1 MAINKDSNGYTLT
14 FAFVLVVVVGA
25 ILAVLSVSLK
35 PMQKTNEKVKKKMDI
50 ISAMMSTKEFDANVD
65 RGNAEVKFDELIQI
79 ENAIVLDMNGK
90 VKEGSTGKAVL
101 DIDIRKERRDKTLAE
116 SDKNYPLF
124 VGKKDGET
132 MYVIPLVGNGLWGP
146 IWGNIS
152 VGEDLKTIKGASFGH
167 KGETPGLGAEI
178 TQAFFI
184 NRWIGEEIST
194 NGDAVKFEVVKNGS
208 GTEPMKVDGIT
219 GGTITSVGVQEMVN
233 RCMKPYVEYFK
244 TL

>member
-1 MAINKDSNGYTLT
+1 MAINKDSNAYTLT
-14 FAFVLVVVVGA
+14 FAVVMVVIVGT

-35 PMQKTNEKVKKKMDI
+35 PMQKKNAEVKKKMDI
-50 ISAMMSTKEFDANVD
+50 ISAMMSTKEFDKNVD
-65 RGNAEVKFDELIQI
+65 RGNAEEKFNELIQI
-79 ENAIVLDMNGK
+79 ENAIVLDMNGS
-90 VKEGSTGKAVL
+90 VKEGLKAL
-101 DIDIRKERRDKTLAE
+101 DVDIRKERRDKTLAE
-116 SDKNYPLF
+116 GDKNYPLF

-132 MYVIPLVGNGLWGP
+132 MYVIPVVGNGLWGP

-152 VGEDLKTIKGASFGH
+152 VGEDLTTIKGASFGH

-184 NRWIGEEIST
+184 NRWVGEEIST
-194 NGDAVKFEVVKNGS
+194 NGEAVKFEMVKNGS

>member
-1 MAINKDSNGYTLT
+1 MAINKDSNGYTVG
-14 FAFVLVVVVGA
+14 FAFVLVCVVGA
-25 ILAVLSVSLK
+25 ILAILALGLK
-35 PMQKTNEKVKKKMDI
+35 PMQQKNADIKKKMDI
-50 ISAMMSTKEFDANVD
+50 ISAMMPTKEFDANVN
-65 RGNAEVKFDELIQI
+65 RGNAEEKFTELIQI
-79 ENAIVLDMNGK
+79 EKAIVLDMNGK
-90 VKEGSTGKAVL
+90 LKEGIIAL
-101 DIDIRKERRDKTLAE
+101 DVDIRKERRDKTLAE

-124 VGKKDGET
+124 IGEKDGET
-132 MYVIPLVGNGLWGP
+132 MYVIPVVGNGLWGP

-152 VGEDLKTIKGASFGH
+152 VGEDLTTIKGASFGH

-184 NRWIGEEIST
+184 NRWVGEEIST
-194 NGDAVKFEVVKNGS
+194 NGEAVKFEVVKNGS
-208 GTEPMKVDGIT
+208 GNEQMKVDGIT